1 MAVVGFEFCTLTM
14 RTEHGVVWRLPV
26 KGTAVDGLLTIL
38 AGAGVGTPGRPM
50 RPTPPSELNTIAE
63 SEEG

>member
-1 MAVVGFEFCTLTM
+1 M

-38 AGAGVGTPGRPM
+38 AGAGVGTSGRPM
-50 RPTPPSELNTIAE
+50 GPTSPSELNIIAE
-63 SEEG
+63 REEG